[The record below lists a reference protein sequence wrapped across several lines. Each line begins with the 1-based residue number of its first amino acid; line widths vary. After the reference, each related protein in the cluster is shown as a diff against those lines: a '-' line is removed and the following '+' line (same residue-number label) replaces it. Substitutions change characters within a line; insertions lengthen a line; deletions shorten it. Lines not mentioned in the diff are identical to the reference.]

1 VLLLYAAYVQEVGEW
16 LGGGGVEGSKRERV
30 KERALSH
37 FGRTLRRGCICT
49 CTYIYW
55 LLGYFVS
62 FLPPPAR
69 CCCCCIL
76 ILRTGFL
83 RYFHIPVPF
92 DDLSTAAAIKRPLAL
107 LFFYQLH
114 SVTLEFYLYFV
125 VRAHPHPLRTDT
137 HTHTSAHLSQEIS
150 VGFACHFSYLSL
162 D

>member
-16 LGGGGVEGSKRERV
+16 LGGGGVEGSKRER
-30 KERALSH
+30 ERKREHSPISDALYDVDVYVQV
-37 FGRTLRRGCICT
+37 RIC
-49 CTYIYW
+49 IYW

-150 VGFACHFSYLSL
+150 VGFACHFSYL
-162 D
+162 